1 MPGNAVELIN
11 IPGVAAKATI
21 TNIVWVGGGLDGWRW
36 EKFYI
41 SKLHSSKGRVKNND
55 PATPRS
61 DMVAKKVV
69 PVVFIQMFR
78 KG

>member
-1 MPGNAVELIN
+1 MELIN

-21 TNIVWVGGGLDGWRW
+21 TNIVWVGGGLVCWRW

-41 SKLHSSKGRVKNND
+41 SKLQSSKGRVKNND
-55 PATPRS
+55 PATSQS
-61 DMVAKKVV
+61 DMVVKKVV
-69 PVVFIQMFR
+69 PVVFIQIFR